1 MNNEHSKKSE
11 AIKQMFGEE
20 VCDEL
25 IDKAKTQT
33 KCLGGRL
40 ENHFDQLA
48 YDHVKWNFR
57 LREYVQL
64 LSK

>member
-1 MNNEHSKKSE
+1 MNSEYIKKRE
-11 AIKQMFGEE
+11 VIKQMFGEE
-20 VCDEL
+20 VCAEL
-25 IDKAKTQT
+25 KDKAMKQT
-33 KCLGGRL
+33 EYLGGKV
-40 ENHFDQLA
+40 ENHFAQLA